1 MDMAISLSV
10 SAAFS
15 WLREIS
21 FVAAE
26 KLVAREYSQPIR
38 SHHDMQTK
46 LDSWTKEGGSYLIQ
60 EDVTAVHQY
69 FDIHRSRN
77 RLPEKRLMLAVLQ
90 DALFC
95 FQRYFRARS
104 SRRRKLFFESWQWF
118 NNEEGSESVFAFENI
133 CEVLGLDA
141 SYIRRGLKL
150 CEGLSGPFGRYK
162 SAHLRIKSLNS
173 SVEMNPTKKF
183 EDAGNISA
191 VTMFT

>member
-1 MDMAISLSV
+1 MAISLSV

-26 KLVAREYSQPIR
+26 KIVAWEYSQPIR
-38 SHHDMQTK
+38 SPHDMQTK
-46 LDSWTKEGGSYLIQ
+46 LDSWTEEGGSY
-60 EDVTAVHQY
+60 
-69 FDIHRSRN
+69 
-77 RLPEKRLMLAVLQ
+77 Q

-118 NNEEGSESVFAFENI
+118 NNEEGSESGFAFENI

-150 CEGLSGPFGRYK
+150 C
-162 SAHLRIKSLNS
+162 
-173 SVEMNPTKKF
+173 
-183 EDAGNISA
+183 
-191 VTMFT
+191 